1 MVSSRPL
8 NTEDFIKDDYVMP
21 ESVLPPVYELDTIYQ
36 FIMGGDSDTSS
47 AVSAVKTI
55 EIV

>member
-21 ESVLPPVYELDTIYQ
+21 ESVLPPVYELDTIY
-36 FIMGGDSDTSS
+36 
-47 AVSAVKTI
+47 
-55 EIV
+55 